1 MSYGYDMISYDDNY
15 GTFDENYYTEMS
27 RPPIRIATF
36 ENKIS
41 DLLSDDENTQ
51 KLKMNYVETVKINN
65 YLNSKNEYLK
75 HVIAK
80 KNNDLNT
87 MNNQLYLLYVLLFIS
102 VILVISQKISYANL
116 QQLYEILRLSS
127 KYPDNSAPLAQPVV
141 QPKFA

>member
-1 MSYGYDMISYDDNY
+1 MTNSFNISL
-15 GTFDENYYTEMS
+15 
-27 RPPIRIATF
+27 
-36 ENKIS
+36 IS